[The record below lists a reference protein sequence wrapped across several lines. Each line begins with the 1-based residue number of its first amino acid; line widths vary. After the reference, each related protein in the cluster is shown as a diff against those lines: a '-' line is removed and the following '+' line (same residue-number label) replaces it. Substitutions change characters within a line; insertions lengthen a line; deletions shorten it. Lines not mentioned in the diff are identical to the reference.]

1 MRVDCAE
8 TADVPF
14 AVIGVPFRRGMAASS
29 ELEVSFSFIHT
40 NHVPVFGTFRFA
52 LGRKCF
58 KTRSQIGLA
67 LTIIDGF

>member
-1 MRVDCAE
+1 MRVDGAE

-40 NHVPVFGTFRFA
+40 NHVPVFTFRFA

-58 KTRSQIGLA
+58 KTRSQIALA